1 MRWTMR
7 LLVGVSGF
15 LGVAAL
21 TGATYQYIATRRDLA
36 SAPPPGT
43 FVDVGGHRL
52 HLWCT
57 GAGAPTVILDSG
69 LGGTSADWGFVQPEV
84 GRFTRVCSYDRA
96 GMGYSDPGPSP
107 RTARRLASELATLV
121 DRGGIDGPL
130 VVVGASSGAFNV
142 RVFASDHANRVAGLV
157 LVDATHEHQVHTI
170 PAMARFVR
178 PLASLGILR
187 LLEVSLGQPVETLA
201 PSVRAFARATRF
213 RTASYRA
220 AAAEISVIRESAA
233 EVASSR
239 RKLSVPVVV
248 VTGARGADATW
259 RGLQRDLLDLSDRGC
274 EVIAEQSGHVVPLD
288 QPEVVID
295 AIRAI
300 VSVARGETPAVSCG
314 ARVNGPRPSVDSLRL
329 SHERRIGPASV
340 ACSRFGRAKDV
351 IGRMVRP

>member
-1 MRWTMR
+1 MR
-7 LLVGVSGF
+7 LLVGVCGF

-21 TGATYQYIATRRDLA
+21 TGAAYQSMATRRDLA
-36 SAPPPGT
+36 AAPPPGT

-69 LGGTSADWGFVQPEV
+69 LGGTTADWGFVQPEV

-130 VVVGASSGAFNV
+130 LLVGASSGAFSV
-142 RVFASDHANRVAGLV
+142 RVFASDHENRVAGLV
-157 LVDATHEHQVHTI
+157 LVDGTHEHQAHTI
-170 PAMARFVR
+170 PTMARFVG
-178 PLASLGILR
+178 PLSSLGILR
-187 LLEVSLGQPVETLA
+187 LLDFSLGQPVETLA
-201 PSVRAFARATRF
+201 PSVRASARATQF
-213 RTASYRA
+213 RTAGYRA
-220 AAAEISVIRESAA
+220 AAAEISVIHESAA

-239 RKLSVPVVV
+239 RKLAVPVVI

-259 RGLQRDLLDLSDRGC
+259 RGLQRDLLELSARGC
-274 EVIAEQSGHVVPLD
+274 QIMADQSGHVVPLD

-300 VSVARGETPAVSCG
+300 VSVTQGGGSTPNRMCQTGEG
-314 ARVNGPRPSVDSLRL
+314 LR
-329 SHERRIGPASV
+329 
-340 ACSRFGRAKDV
+340 
-351 IGRMVRP
+351 